1 MQRWYPVL
9 AVGAVGLWAVVLVTL
24 AADSPRRTIL
34 VSFDLAALA
43 TGLVHLTGLAWFRVI
58 AASPTGPGWLA
69 VQAAKH
75 RRKGAYFAAWGLAVA
90 TLAWFAARFEPAT
103 GGLAWFGAA
112 GNLGFQ
118 PGLLLAGWLGIV
130 ARSKLAAVIPG
141 PARVEVGV
149 GHPL

>member
-1 MQRWYPVL
+1 MRRWYPVL
-9 AVGAVGLWAVVLVTL
+9 AVGAVGLWAVVLATL
-24 AADSPRRTIL
+24 AAESPRRTIL

-43 TGLVHLTGLAWFRVI
+43 TGLVHLAGLVWFRVVV
-58 AASPTGPGWLA
+58 APPAGPDWLA

-118 PGLLLAGWLGIV
+118 PGLLLAGWLGIA
-130 ARSKLAAVIPG
+130 ARSKLAAVISG
-141 PARVEVGV
+141 PAPVEVV
-149 GHPL
+149 GGRSL